1 MIAQIIF
8 FALALSFSVVYVT
21 RFSLLLSQNPE
32 FEEQISILGLNI
44 IGYLAVVSWTMFYWL
59 SNFS

>member
-8 FALALSFSVVYVT
+8 FALALSLSVLYVT
-21 RFSLLLSQNPE
+21 RLSLLLSQKPE

-44 IGYLAVVSWTMFYWL
+44 IGYLAVVSWTVLYAL
-59 SNFS
+59 SLV

>member
-32 FEEQISILGLNI
+32 FEERISILGLNI
-44 IGYLAVVSWTMFYWL
+44 VGYLAVVSWTVLYAL
-59 SNFS
+59 SLV